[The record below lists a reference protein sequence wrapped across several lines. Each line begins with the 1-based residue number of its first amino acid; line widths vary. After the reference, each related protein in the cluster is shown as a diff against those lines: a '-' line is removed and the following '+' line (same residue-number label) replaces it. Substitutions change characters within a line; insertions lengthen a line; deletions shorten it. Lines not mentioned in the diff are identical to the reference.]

1 MFSAT
6 TDDNSSLRHV
16 PIRVNM
22 HLPPHERQGVGTR
35 ITAAVGGLAKQCAID
50 ALEKG
55 RKQTLIWGVDDQY
68 PAAFAWRKPAVV
80 EVVPIHGHQ
89 RSSKLLG
96 KTIVFGIG
104 GASQFVFFQD
114 EQDIPVETLA
124 HVRDEAGRY
133 IGIGVDPG
141 PGGESLGV
149 RCQFGGEGAHS

>member
-6 TDDNSSLRHV
+6 TADNSSLRHV

-22 HLPPHERQGVGTR
+22 HLPPHERQGGTR

-80 EVVPIHGHQ
+80 EGVPIHGYQ
-89 RSSKLLG
+89 RSSKLRV

-104 GASQFVFFQD
+104 GASQFIFFQD

-124 HVRDEAGRY
+124 HIRDEAGRY
-133 IGIGVDPG
+133 IGIGVDSEL
-141 PGGESLGV
+141 GGESLGE